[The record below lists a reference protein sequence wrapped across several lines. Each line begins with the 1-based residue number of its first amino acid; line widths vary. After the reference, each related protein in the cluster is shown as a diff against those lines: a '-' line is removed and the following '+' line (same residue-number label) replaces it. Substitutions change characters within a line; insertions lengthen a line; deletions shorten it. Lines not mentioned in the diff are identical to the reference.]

1 MATEPKISEK
11 LEPLQKTMDDVAN
24 EIIAVAKAVK
34 AIQLSPL
41 KRRAIV
47 LLIKDSCSP
56 SISMTDINAVLN
68 ACADLAKNYID
79 PKKL

>member
-41 KRRAIV
+41 KRRALVI
-47 LLIKDSCSP
+47 LIQDTITP
-56 SISMTDINAVLN
+56 PMGMNDINAVLD